1 MFPLEPAVIFKIPDS
16 DLSLFTVAAL
26 TTMSSQATTEY
37 NTLRESV
44 LADESLQ
51 TDENLDSLEALKA
64 FTTAAATEIKGRGAK
79 GTRLATLPELAE
91 TVETVEAT
99 PLVAA
104 AIEASTEF
112 SAPTIAQLAPHV
124 PALEGEVLAAEPTV
138 YGRMF
143 AAANVDGFP
152 ADSELKDLKALA
164 KAFISKTGSFA
175 SLAALGA
182 GGSGEPISY
191 QVAYLT
197 RDYPEEFSVYDR
209 EEDDAVLAKVI
220 DEFGRFGSGGLLAE
234 VERNRQKLAESD
246 PLRDGLVAAVGW
258 CAPSET
264 LYDTCFQ
271 GVIDGLLDVPEVQA
285 RRGGIRH
292 NQGIDFTG
300 VFGGG
305 TGFFNLTEAQVIA
318 GTTKT
323 CIEIPCPEFV
333 DDRLGVTG
341 LCITGNILQ
350 NRGYPEFVAL
360 WMRAAMVA
368 SAHQINSL
376 QIAAIVAG
384 STAVDLSASPTFLS
398 DGSVASQVMAAIELA
413 IVDMKYRL
421 RMARSSTLEV
431 ILPWWLLAQFRA
443 DFSRRNGGDYLDNMN
458 LTDSQIVSWFS
469 TRGARA
475 QWVLDWQDA
484 FAPTDLVLPPVEGG
498 PGAATAISAFP
509 GGVKFLVY
517 PAGTWVRAVSDVI
530 TLSVIYESTKLV
542 TNQLTQLFTE
552 TGWKMMRMCPL
563 SRVYTVPICPSGN
576 TGAQREVT
584 CATV

>member
-1 MFPLEPAVIFKIPDS
+1 MFPLEPAVIFEIPKS

-26 TTMSSQATTEY
+26 TNMSSQATTEY

-44 LADESLQ
+44 FADESLQ
-51 TDENLDSLEALKA
+51 TDDNIGTLEALKA
-64 FTTAAATEIKGRGAK
+64 FTAAADAEIKSRGKNANRLSSLPVLAEPVPVE
-79 GTRLATLPELAE
+79 TAEIAELATEAPE
-91 TVETVEAT
+91 
-99 PLVAA
+99 
-104 AIEASTEF
+104 EF

-124 PALEGEVLAAEPTV
+124 PALEGEIATEKPV

-143 AAANVDGFP
+143 AAANVDNFV
-152 ADSELKDLKALA
+152 ADSEIKDLKTLA
-164 KAFISKTGSFA
+164 KAFISKTASFA
-175 SLAALGA
+175 SMAAMGA
-182 GGSGEPISY
+182 GGDGTPIHY

-197 RDYPEEFSVYDR
+197 RDYPAEFSVYDR
-209 EEDDAVLAKVI
+209 EEDDLVLAKVV
-220 DEFGRFGSGGLLAE
+220 DEFSRFGSGGLLAE
-234 VERNRQKLAESD
+234 VERNRQELAATN

-305 TGFFNLTEAQVIA
+305 TGFFNLTEAQVIS

-323 CIEIPCPEFV
+323 CIEIQCPEFV

-376 QIAAIVAG
+376 QIAAVVAG
-384 STAVDLSASPTFLS
+384 STAVDLSASPAFAS

-421 RMARSSTLEV
+421 RMSRAATLEV
-431 ILPWWLLAQFRA
+431 VLPWWLLAQFRA

-484 FAPTDLVLPPVEGG
+484 FAPTDLVGAPVEGG

-509 GGVKFLVY
+509 TGVKFLVY

-530 TLSVIYESTKLV
+530 TLSAIYDSTKLV
-542 TNQLTQLFTE
+542 TNQLTQLFAE

-584 CATV
+584 CATVG

>member
-1 MFPLEPAVIFKIPDS
+1 MIFKIPEME
-16 DLSLFTVAAL
+16 LAAFTAATITNL
-26 TTMSSQATTEY
+26 AAEAATEY
-37 NTLRESV
+37 NTLLASV
-44 LADESLQ
+44 RADATLA
-51 TDENLDSLEALKA
+51 TDANIDDLEALKA
-64 FTTAAATEIKGRGAK
+64 FNDAAAKE
-79 GTRLATLPELAE
+79 LATRTNAANRLGAHEPIVA
-91 TVETVEAT
+91 
-99 PLVAA
+99 PAA
-104 AIEASTEF
+104 APEVPEVPVAEF
-112 SAPTIAQLAPHV
+112 GSDAPRIKDLAPHA
-124 PALEGEVLAAEPTV
+124 PAIEGQIVEEEKPVV
-138 YGRMF
+138 FGRIF
-143 AAANVDGFP
+143 AAANVEGFS
-152 ADSELKDLKALA
+152 ADSEIPDLKGLA
-164 KAFISKTGSFA
+164 KAFIAKTNSFT
-175 SLAALGA
+175 SIAALGGV
-182 GGSGEPISY
+182 GGGEPISY

-197 RDYPEEFSVYDR
+197 RDYPEQFSVYDR
-209 EEDDAVLAKVI
+209 EEDDQVLRALTDEYARFGKGGVLAA
-220 DEFGRFGSGGLLAE
+220 AE
-234 VERNRQKLAESD
+234 RSRLELAESD
-246 PLRDGLVAAVGW
+246 PLRDGMVAAVAW

-264 LYDTCFQ
+264 LYSTCFQ
-271 GVIDGLLDVPEVQA
+271 GVIDGIIDVPEVQA

-318 GTTKT
+318 GVLKT
-323 CIEIPCPEFV
+323 CIEIPCPSFI

-350 NRGYPEFVAL
+350 NRGYPEFVAD

-376 QIAAIVAG
+376 QIAAMVAD
-384 STAVDLSASPTFLS
+384 SVAVDLTLSPLFAS

-413 IVDMKYRL
+413 TVDIKYRL
-421 RMARSSTLEV
+421 RMSRAATLEV

-443 DFSRRNGGDYLDNMN
+443 DFSRRNGGDYLANMN
-458 LTDSQIVSWFS
+458 LTDSEIVSWFS

-484 FAPTDLVLPPVEGG
+484 FAPLDLVNPSPEGG
-498 PGAATAISAFP
+498 PGAATAITALP
-509 GGVKFLVY
+509 QGVKFMIY

-530 TLSVIYESTKLV
+530 TLNAIYDSTKLV

-563 SRVYTVPICPSGN
+563 SRVYTVPLCPTGN

-584 CATV
+584 CASV

>member
-1 MFPLEPAVIFKIPDS
+1 MFPLELSVIFKTPDS

-26 TTMSSQATTEY
+26 TAMSSQATTEY
-37 NTLRESV
+37 NTLVASLKADSSLGTDQMADDLDALKGFVDAAAAEIRSRGVTNDRLASHAV
-44 LADESLQ
+44 LA
-51 TDENLDSLEALKA
+51 T
-64 FTTAAATEIKGRGAK
+64 
-79 GTRLATLPELAE
+79 P
-91 TVETVEAT
+91 VETIETIEPVVEK
-99 PLVAA
+99 P
-104 AIEASTEF
+104 EEF
-112 SAPTIAQLAPHV
+112 SAPTIAELAPHV
-124 PALEGEVLAAEPTV
+124 PVLEGEIVTGEKTV

-143 AAANVDGFP
+143 AAANVEGFQ
-152 ADSELKDLKALA
+152 ADSELKDLRDLA
-164 KAFISKTGSFA
+164 KAFVNKTNSFA

-197 RDYPEEFSVYDR
+197 RDYPQEFSVYDR

-220 DEFGRFGSGGLLAE
+220 DEFGRFGSGGLIAQVEKRRQELAVTE
-234 VERNRQKLAESD
+234 
-246 PLRDGLVAAVGW
+246 PLRDGLVAAAGW

-292 NQGIDFTG
+292 NQGVDFTG

-323 CIEIPCPEFV
+323 CIEIPCPTFI

-376 QIAAIVAG
+376 QIAAMVAD
-384 STAVDLSASPTFLS
+384 STAVDLTASPAFAS

-413 IVDMKYRL
+413 IVDIKYRL
-421 RMARSSTLEV
+421 RMSRAATLEV

-443 DFSRRNGGDYLDNMN
+443 DFSRRNGGDYMDNMA
-458 LTDSQIVSWFS
+458 LTDSQIVSWF
-469 TRGARA
+469 TLRGARA
-475 QWVLDWQDA
+475 QWVMDWQDA
-484 FAPTDLVLPPVEGG
+484 FAPTDLVGAPVEGG
-498 PGAATAISAFP
+498 PGAATAISALP
-509 GGVKFLVY
+509 TGVKFLVY

-530 TLSVIYESTKLV
+530 TLSAVYDSVKLA

-584 CATV
+584 CAVV

>member
-1 MFPLEPAVIFKIPDS
+1 MIFKIPDM
-16 DLSLFTVAAL
+16 DLALFTAGAI
-26 TTMSSQATTEY
+26 TTMSEQAVTEY
-37 NTLRESV
+37 NTILASV
-44 LADESLQ
+44 KNDATLATEA
-51 TDENLDSLEALKA
+51 NLSDLDALKA
-64 FTTAAATEIKGRGAK
+64 FNEAAAAELATRTATATRAGTHEPLTAATAPAEAPAPATSATEFGSDVPRIAD
-79 GTRLATLPELAE
+79 LAVHAP
-91 TVETVEAT
+91 
-99 PLVAA
+99 
-104 AIEASTEF
+104 AI
-112 SAPTIAQLAPHV
+112 
-124 PALEGEVLAAEPTV
+124 EGEVMDEAPVV
-138 YGRMF
+138 YGKMF
-143 AAANVDGFP
+143 AAANVEGFV
-152 ADSELKDLKALA
+152 ADSEIKDLKALA
-164 KAFISKTGSFA
+164 KAFISKTGSFT
-175 SLAALGA
+175 SIAALGGV
-182 GGSGEPISY
+182 GGGEPISY

-197 RDYPEEFSVYDR
+197 RDYPEQFSVYDR
-209 EEDDAVLAKVI
+209 EEDDLVLRNLTDEYARFGVGGVLAAA
-220 DEFGRFGSGGLLAE
+220 ERSRQELA
-234 VERNRQKLAESD
+234 LSD
-246 PLRDGLVAAVGW
+246 PLRDGMVAAVAW

-264 LYDTCFQ
+264 LYSTCFQ
-271 GVIDGLLDVPEVQA
+271 GVIDGIIDVPEVQA

-318 GTTKT
+318 GVLKT
-323 CIEIPCPEFV
+323 CVEIPCPEFV

-350 NRGYPEFVAL
+350 NRGYPEFVAD
-360 WMRAAMVA
+360 WMRAAMVV

-376 QIAAIVAG
+376 QIAAMVAG
-384 STAVDLSASPTFLS
+384 STAVDLSASPLFVS
-398 DGSVASQVMAAIELA
+398 DGSVASQVMSAIELA
-413 IVDMKYRL
+413 VVDMKYRL
-421 RMARSSTLEV
+421 RMARAATLEV

-458 LTDSQIVSWFS
+458 LSDSQIVSWFS

-484 FAPTDLVLPPVEGG
+484 FATTDLLFPSPEGG
-498 PGAATAISAFP
+498 PGAATAITALP
-509 GGVKFLVY
+509 QGVKFLIY

-530 TLSVIYESTKLV
+530 TLNAIYDSTKLV

-563 SRVYTVPICPSGN
+563 SRVYTVPLCPTGN

>member
-1 MFPLEPAVIFKIPDS
+1 MIFKIPDT
-16 DLSLFTVAAL
+16 DLSVFTVAAL
-26 TTMSSQATTEY
+26 TNMQTQATTEY

-44 LADESLQ
+44 FADESLQ
-51 TDENLDSLEALKA
+51 TDENISTLEALKA
-64 FTTAAATEIKGRGAK
+64 FRAAADTEIKGRGANASRLSSL
-79 GTRLATLPELAE
+79 GTLETVTPVE
-91 TVETVEAT
+91 TVETTQVT
-99 PLVAA
+99 PA
-104 AIEASTEF
+104 ETPTEF

-124 PALEGEVLAAEPTV
+124 PALEGVIVETEKPV

-143 AAANVDGFP
+143 AAANVDGFL

-164 KAFISKTGSFA
+164 KAFISKTSSFA

-234 VERNRQKLAESD
+234 VERNRLKIAETD

-271 GVIDGLLDVPEVQA
+271 GVIDGLIDVPEVQA

-384 STAVDLSASPTFLS
+384 STAVDLSAAAPWVS
-398 DGSVASQVMAAIELA
+398 DGSVASQVMGAIELA
-413 IVDMKYRL
+413 IVDIKYRL
-421 RMARSSTLEV
+421 RMARSATLEV
-431 ILPWWLLAQFRA
+431 ILPWWLLAQFRQ
-443 DFSRRNGGDYLDNMN
+443 DFSRRNGGDYMDNMN

-475 QWVLDWQDA
+475 QWVMDWQDA
-484 FAPTDLVLPPVEGG
+484 FAPLDVV
-498 PGAATAISAFP
+498 GAAGNAPGHATPITQFP
-509 GGVKFLVY
+509 TGVKFLVY
-517 PAGTWVRAVSDVI
+517 PAGTWVRAVNDVI
-530 TLSVIYESTKLV
+530 TLSAIYDSTKLA

-563 SRVYTVPICPSGN
+563 SRVYTVLICP
-576 TGAQREVT
+576 TGSTGDQREVT
-584 CATV
+584 CVAA

>member
-1 MFPLEPAVIFKIPDS
+1 MFPLEPAVIFEIPKS

-26 TTMSSQATTEY
+26 TNMSSQATTEY
-37 NTLRESV
+37 NTLRASV
-44 LADESLQ
+44 FADESLQ
-51 TDENLDSLEALKA
+51 TDENIETLESLKA
-64 FTTAAATEIKGRGAK
+64 FQAAAAAEIKSRGAK
-79 GTRLATLPELAE
+79 GNRLSGLPELADTVETIE
-91 TVETVEAT
+91 TVEPITAAVE
-99 PLVAA
+99 PP
-104 AIEASTEF
+104 TEF
-112 SAPTIAQLAPHV
+112 TAPTIAQLAPHV
-124 PALEGEVLAAEPTV
+124 PALEGEILEAEKPV

-143 AAANVDGFP
+143 AAANVDGFV
-152 ADSELKDLKALA
+152 ADSELKDLKSLA
-164 KAFISKTGSFA
+164 KAFISKTASFA
-175 SLAALGA
+175 SMAAMGA
-182 GGSGEPISY
+182 GGDGTPIHY

-197 RDYPEEFSVYDR
+197 RDYPEQFSVYDR
-209 EEDDAVLAKVI
+209 EEDDAVLAKVV
-220 DEFGRFGSGGLLAE
+220 DEYRLAPGGLLEA
-234 VERNRQKLAESD
+234 VERSRQELAESQ

-318 GTTKT
+318 GVTKT

-384 STAVDLSASPTFLS
+384 STVVDLSASPTFAS
-398 DGSVASQVMAAIELA
+398 DGSVASQVMAAVELA

-421 RMARSSTLEV
+421 RMSRAATLEV

-443 DFSRRNGGDYLDNMN
+443 DFSRRNGGDYLANMN

-484 FAPTDLVLPPVEGG
+484 FAPTDLVDPPIEGG

-530 TLSVIYESTKLV
+530 TLSAIYDSTKLV

-563 SRVYTVPICPSGN
+563 SRLYIVPICPSGN

-584 CATV
+584 CEVVA

>member
-1 MFPLEPAVIFKIPDS
+1 MIFQIPSLGLEVFQTSA
-16 DLSLFTVAAL
+16 LETMAA
-26 TTMSSQATTEY
+26 QATTEY
-37 NTLRESV
+37 NSLRDSV
-44 LADESLQ
+44 RADRSL
-51 TDENLDSLEALKA
+51 
-64 FTTAAATEIKGRGAK
+64 ATEEVVSDLQALQAFNE
-79 GTRLATLPELAE
+79 LATAELAKRTVVNGAIDSLPEL
-91 TVETVEAT
+91 
-99 PLVAA
+99 
-104 AIEASTEF
+104 
-112 SAPTIAQLAPHV
+112 SAPTAPAPAAPAAPEV
-124 PALEGEVLAAEPTV
+124 PAAEFGADIAPISQVAVHAPAIEGEIVEAPTV

-143 AAANVDGFP
+143 AAANVDGFQ
-152 ADSELKDLKALA
+152 ADSELKTLKDLA
-164 KAFISKTGSFA
+164 KAFATKTGSFA
-175 SLAALGA
+175 SMAALG
-182 GGSGEPISY
+182 GSATSEPTVY

-197 RDYPEEFSVYDR
+197 RDYPEQFSVYDR
-209 EEDDAVLAKVI
+209 EEDDAVLRKVT
-220 DEFGRFGSGGLLAE
+220 DEFARFGKGGVLAAA
-234 VERNRQKLAESD
+234 ERSRQDIMEND
-246 PLRDGLVAAVGW
+246 PTRDGMVAAVAW

-264 LYDTCFQ
+264 LYSTCFQ
-271 GVIDGLLDVPEVQA
+271 GVVDGIIDVPEVQA

-318 GTTKT
+318 GVTKT

-350 NRGYPEFVAL
+350 NRGYPEFVAD

-376 QIAAIVAG
+376 QIAAMVAG
-384 STAVDLSASPTFLS
+384 SVAVDLTASPLFAT

-413 IVDMKYRL
+413 VVDIKYRL
-421 RMARSSTLEV
+421 RLSRSATLEV
-431 ILPWWLLAQFRA
+431 ILPFWLLAQFRA
-443 DFSRRNGGDYLDNMN
+443 DFSRRNGGDYMDNMN
-458 LTDSQIVSWFS
+458 LTDAQIVSWFS

-475 QWVLDWQDA
+475 QWVYDWQDA
-484 FAPTDLVLPPVEGG
+484 FATTDLLSPSPEGG
-498 PGAATAISAFP
+498 PGAATAITALP
-509 GGVKFLVY
+509 QGVKFLIY

-530 TLSVIYESTKLV
+530 TLNAIYDSTKLV

-563 SRVYTVPICPSGN
+563 SRVYTVPICPTGN

-584 CATV
+584 CAVV